1 MTDQTASALPQPQS
15 LRDVDR
21 IRDIVFGGQMRE
33 YAGRFA
39 NIQRDLERLQ
49 GELDQLNEALS
60 DQGRDFDKRLQQLK
74 RDTRQSD
81 DDIRAELRATSEKLT
96 DEKVDRLALG
106 ELFVE
111 LGNHL
116 KAGGSL
122 ADVLKSLSQ
131 IEQG

>member
-1 MTDQTASALPQPQS
+1 MTDHTTTSLPQPQS
-15 LRDVDR
+15 LKDVDR

-39 NIQRDLERLQ
+39 NIQRDLDRLQ
-49 GELDQLNEALS
+49 AEIDQLTESLT
-60 DQGRDFDKRLQQLK
+60 DQGRDFDKRLQQVK

-106 ELFVE
+106 ELFIE

>member
-1 MTDQTASALPQPQS
+1 MTDHTTTSLPQPQS
-15 LRDVDR
+15 LKDVDR

-39 NIQRDLERLQ
+39 TIQRDLDRLQ
-49 GELDQLNEALS
+49 AEIDQLTESLT